1 LLIGPTDQLPDFLNA
16 PDQIELFCVVHI
28 NPSVVIP
35 IGYGVNHIQR
45 VVLTQGQKYPLGIT
59 HVEGRLMTENRSKPD
74 QYQLR
79 FPPGMRDRLK
89 AAAIGNGRS
98 MNAEII
104 SRLEESFDPEVHKA
118 LHERGYLLGAVE
130 GLIEAKFEE
139 L

>member
-1 LLIGPTDQLPDFLNA
+1 
-16 PDQIELFCVVHI
+16 
-28 NPSVVIP
+28 
-35 IGYGVNHIQR
+35 
-45 VVLTQGQKYPLGIT
+45 
-59 HVEGRLMTENRSKPD
+59 MTENRSKPD

-139 L
+139 LFSRQREVFRGLEEVILLLARMAFENSPTSDAGGADELAKVLKKIAEERKTTVSSKQDRR